1 MSDPFTKPFTKAEME
16 AMREATRD
24 EEGLKRRFWD
34 KLKRVAGN
42 IPFAED
48 LVAAYYCATDPT
60 TPSRVKLMLIGAIA
74 YFVLP
79 TDAVAD
85 LLPLIGFADDAAV
98 LAAAITQ
105 VAGSI
110 TDEHRARARRFWKT
124 AQRIRRKLEL
134 GRGRI

>member
-1 MSDPFTKPFTKAEME
+1 MSDPLIKPFTKAEMD

-24 EEGLKRRFWD
+24 GEGLKRRFWD
-34 KLKRVAGN
+34 KLKRVAGR

-48 LVAAYYCATDPT
+48 LVAAFYCATDSG
-60 TPSRVKLMLIGAIA
+60 TPSRVKLILIGAIA

-110 TDEHRARARRFWKT
+110 TEEHRARARKV
-124 AQRIRRKLEL
+124 L
-134 GRGRI
+134 GEMS

>member
-1 MSDPFTKPFTKAEME
+1 LKEQDGMSDAFTKPFTKAEMD
-16 AMREATRD
+16 AMRAATRD
-24 EEGLKRRFWD
+24 EDGLKRRFWD
-34 KLKRVAGN
+34 KFWRVAGR

-48 LVAAYYCATDPT
+48 LVAAFVCATDPS
-60 TPSRVKLMLIGAIA
+60 TPSRVKLVLMGAIA

-110 TDEHRARARRFWKT
+110 TEEHQAKARRILDGK
-124 AQRIRRKLEL
+124 
-134 GRGRI
+134 G

>member
-1 MSDPFTKPFTKAEME
+1 MKPFTKAEME
-16 AMREATRD
+16 AMRQATRD

-34 KLKRVAGN
+34 KLKRVAGK

-48 LVAAYYCATDPT
+48 LVAAFLCATDPA
-60 TPSRVKLMLIGAIA
+60 TPSRVKLILLGAIA
-74 YFVLP
+74 YFVFP

-110 TDEHRARARRFWKT
+110 TDEHREKAHTILRDP
-124 AQRIRRKLEL
+124 L
-134 GRGRI
+134 G

>member
-1 MSDPFTKPFTKAEME
+1 MSDPLIKPFTKAEMD

-24 EEGLKRRFWD
+24 GEGLKRRFWD
-34 KLKRVAGN
+34 KLKWVAGR

-48 LVAAYYCATDPT
+48 LVAAFYCATDSG
-60 TPSRVKLMLIGAIA
+60 TPSRVKLILIGAIA

-110 TDEHRARARRFWKT
+110 TEEHRARARKV
-124 AQRIRRKLEL
+124 L
-134 GRGRI
+134 GEMS

>member
-1 MSDPFTKPFTKAEME
+1 MSDPFVKPFTKAEMD
-16 AMREATRD
+16 AMRAATRD

-34 KLKRVAGN
+34 KLKRLGSR

-48 LVAAYYCATDPT
+48 LVAAFYCATDPS
-60 TPSRVKLMLIGAIA
+60 TPSRVKLILLGAIA

-110 TDEHRARARRFWKT
+110 TDEHRQKARRT
-124 AQRIRRKLEL
+124 L
-134 GRGRI
+134 GEPVREKA

>member
-1 MSDPFTKPFTKAEME
+1 MSDPLIKPFTKAEMD

-24 EEGLKRRFWD
+24 GEGLKRRFWD
-34 KLKRVAGN
+34 KLRRVAGR

-48 LVAAYYCATDPT
+48 LVAAFYCATDSG
-60 TPSRVKLMLIGAIA
+60 TPSRVKLILIGAIA

-110 TDEHRARARRFWKT
+110 TEEHRARARKV
-124 AQRIRRKLEL
+124 L
-134 GRGRI
+134 GEIS

>member
-1 MSDPFTKPFTKAEME
+1 MSDPLIKPFTKAEMD

-24 EEGLKRRFWD
+24 GEGLKRRFWD
-34 KLKRVAGN
+34 KLKRVAGR

-48 LVAAYYCATDPT
+48 LVAAFYCATDSG
-60 TPSRVKLMLIGAIA
+60 TPSRVKLILIGAIA

-110 TDEHRARARRFWKT
+110 TEEHRARARKV
-124 AQRIRRKLEL
+124 L
-134 GRGRI
+134 GEMA